1 MQLCGHTDCHSKA
14 FLVPF
19 SPGGDEQLGCEGKAA
34 GRLWDFTRQS
44 ASARAVSSLPKPLHF
59 RGINCSYPLAVC
71 LWYMH
76 SQCDRNV
83 GIRDHSCI
91 ECSPLNQPEIR
102 HSGKA
107 FSSQLSLLSLW
118 GLGAVIRVPL
128 WDKASFST
136 SVAGDLVVRVWLS
149 YIPTIP
155 NLLPSCRHQEGG
167 TMCSSYVRKPQTSLY
182 LWVSPS

>member
-71 LWYMH
+71 L
-76 SQCDRNV
+76 
-83 GIRDHSCI
+83 
-91 ECSPLNQPEIR
+91 
-102 HSGKA
+102 
-107 FSSQLSLLSLW
+107 
-118 GLGAVIRVPL
+118 
-128 WDKASFST
+128 
-136 SVAGDLVVRVWLS
+136 
-149 YIPTIP
+149 
-155 NLLPSCRHQEGG
+155 
-167 TMCSSYVRKPQTSLY
+167 
-182 LWVSPS
+182 